1 MSVVATCITVAATAS
16 VSGRYRMK
24 PLSRR
29 IVSALIRYFPLL
41 VAVLFVL
48 FFFTAKLALSV
59 WHGPARQMNQAVVF
73 TVEPGDRFA
82 HVAGDL
88 QQQGIFP
95 AANLMRLL
103 QFFLAPDF
111 ILKAGEYR
119 LPKQASPAQIM
130 AILDRGVSIQGSI
143 TFIEGEN
150 FRQMMRR
157 LGDYE
162 GFLALIKDAPVSA
175 IINDQGFVLSSY
187 AIDLMPEQLSYEGWY
202 LPDTYFYDQHR
213 PSLMLLDRAHQAMI
227 EVLQS
232 EWAIRQPDLPY
243 QSPYEALIMASL
255 IEKETAIGSE
265 RAQIAGVFVRRLNKR
280 MRLQTDPTVIYGLGA
295 GFDGNLRR
303 ADLRRDSPYNT
314 YTRHGLPPTPIAMPG
329 RAAIHAALHPAS
341 GDTLYF
347 VAKGDGSH
355 YFSSTLEEHQRA
367 VRRYQIQ
374 QRRANYHSHPAS
386 QTGSR
391 KKDSG

>member
-1 MSVVATCITVAATAS
+1 
-16 VSGRYRMK
+16 MK

-29 IVSALIRYFPLL
+29 IVSTLIRYFPLL
-41 VAVLFVL
+41 VVVLFVL

-59 WHGPARQMNQAVVF
+59 WHGPARQMNQALVF

-82 HVAGDL
+82 HVADDL

-95 AANLMRLL
+95 ATNLMRLL

-150 FRQMMRR
+150 FRQMMQR
-157 LGDYE
+157 LGDHE
-162 GFLALIKDAPVSA
+162 GFLVLKIDTPASA

-213 PSLMLLDRAHQAMI
+213 PSLMLLDRAHQAMV

-232 EWAIRQPDLPY
+232 EWATRQPDLPY
-243 QSPYEALIMASL
+243 QNPYEALIMASL
-255 IEKETAIGSE
+255 IEKETAVGSE

-341 GDTLYF
+341 GDALYF

-355 YFSSTLEEHQRA
+355 YFSSTFEEHQRA

>member
-1 MSVVATCITVAATAS
+1 
-16 VSGRYRMK
+16 MK
-24 PLSRR
+24 PLSQQ

-41 VAVLFVL
+41 VVILFVL

-59 WHGPARQMNQAVVF
+59 WHSPAMQMNQAVDF

-82 HVAGDL
+82 YVVDDL

-95 AANLMRLL
+95 AANLIRLL

-111 ILKAGEYR
+111 VLKAGEYR

-130 AILDRGVSIQGSI
+130 AILDRGVSIQAGI

-150 FRQMMRR
+150 YRQMMRR
-157 LGDYE
+157 LGE
-162 GFLALIKDAPVSA
+162 HKGFMALVKDAPASA
-175 IINDQGFVLSSY
+175 IINDQRLVLSSY

-213 PSLMLLDRAHQAMI
+213 PSLMFLNRAHQAMI
-227 EVLQS
+227 EVLKS

-243 QSPYEALIMASL
+243 ESPYEALIMASL
-255 IEKETAIGSE
+255 IEKETAVGSE

-314 YTRHGLPPTPIAMPG
+314 YTRHGLPTTPIAMPG
-329 RAAIHAALHPAS
+329 RAAIHAALNPAS
-341 GDTLYF
+341 GDALYF

-386 QTGSR
+386 QTVSR

>member
-1 MSVVATCITVAATAS
+1 
-16 VSGRYRMK
+16 MK

-82 HVAGDL
+82 HVVDDL
-88 QQQGIFP
+88 QQKGIFP
-95 AANLMRLL
+95 AANLIRLL

-157 LGDYE
+157 LGDHE
-162 GFLALIKDAPVSA
+162 GFLALIKDAPDSA

>member
-1 MSVVATCITVAATAS
+1 
-16 VSGRYRMK
+16 MK

-41 VAVLFVL
+41 LVVLFVL

-82 HVAGDL
+82 HVVDDL
-88 QQQGIFP
+88 QQKGIFP
-95 AANLMRLL
+95 AANLIRLL

-150 FRQMMRR
+150 FRQMMQR
-157 LGDYE
+157 LGDHE
-162 GFLALIKDAPVSA
+162 GFLALIKAAPASA
-175 IINDQGFVLSSY
+175 IINDQRFVLSSY
-187 AIDLMPEQLSYEGWY
+187 AIELMPEQLSYEGWY

>member
-1 MSVVATCITVAATAS
+1 
-16 VSGRYRMK
+16 MK
-24 PLSRR
+24 LLLRR

-41 VAVLFVL
+41 VVVLFVV

-59 WHGPARQMNQAVVF
+59 WHSPSRQMNQAVIF
-73 TVEPGDRFA
+73 IVEPGDRFA
-82 HVAGDL
+82 HVADDL
-88 QQQGIFP
+88 QQQDIFP
-95 AANLMRLL
+95 AVNLMRLL

-111 ILKAGEYR
+111 ILKAGQYR
-119 LPKQASPAQIM
+119 LPKQASPAQVM

-157 LGDYE
+157 LSDHE
-162 GFLALIKDAPVSA
+162 DFLVHIKDAPVST
-175 IINDQGFVLSSY
+175 IINDQDFVLSSY
-187 AIDLMPEQLSYEGWY
+187 AIDLMPEQQSYEGWF

-243 QSPYEALIMASL
+243 QSPYDALIMASL
-255 IEKETAIGSE
+255 IEKETAVESE

-314 YTRHGLPPTPIAMPG
+314 YTRHGLPPTPIAMPS

-341 GDTLYF
+341 GDALYF

-355 YFSSTLEEHQRA
+355 YFSSTFEEHQRA
-367 VRRYQIQ
+367 VRRYQILQ
-374 QRRANYHSHPAS
+374 GRANYHSQPAS
-386 QTGSR
+386 PTESR

>member
-1 MSVVATCITVAATAS
+1 M
-16 VSGRYRMK
+16 R

-41 VAVLFVL
+41 LVVLFVL

-82 HVAGDL
+82 HVADDL

-95 AANLMRLL
+95 AANFIRLL

-150 FRQMMRR
+150 FRQMMQR
-157 LGDYE
+157 LGDHE
-162 GFLALIKDAPVSA
+162 GFLALIKAAPASA
-175 IINDQGFVLSSY
+175 IINDQRFVLSSY
-187 AIDLMPEQLSYEGWY
+187 AIELMPEQLSYEGWY

>member
-1 MSVVATCITVAATAS
+1 
-16 VSGRYRMK
+16 MK

-41 VAVLFVL
+41 LVVLFVL

-82 HVAGDL
+82 HVVDDL

-95 AANLMRLL
+95 AANLIRLL

-150 FRQMMRR
+150 FRQMMQR
-157 LGDYE
+157 LGDHE
-162 GFLALIKDAPVSA
+162 GFLALIKAAPASA
-175 IINDQGFVLSSY
+175 IINDQRFVLSSY
-187 AIDLMPEQLSYEGWY
+187 AIELMPEQLSYEGWY

-255 IEKETAIGSE
+255 IEKETAVGSE

>member
-1 MSVVATCITVAATAS
+1 M
-16 VSGRYRMK
+16 R

-41 VAVLFVL
+41 LAVLFVL

-82 HVAGDL
+82 HVVDDL

-95 AANLMRLL
+95 AANLIRLL

-150 FRQMMRR
+150 FRQMMQR
-157 LGDYE
+157 LGDHE
-162 GFLALIKDAPVSA
+162 GFLALIKAAPASA
-175 IINDQGFVLSSY
+175 IINDQRFVLSSY
-187 AIDLMPEQLSYEGWY
+187 AIELMPEQLSYEGWY

>member
-1 MSVVATCITVAATAS
+1 
-16 VSGRYRMK
+16 MK

-82 HVAGDL
+82 HVVDDL

-95 AANLMRLL
+95 AANLIRLL

-150 FRQMMRR
+150 FRQMMQR
-157 LGDYE
+157 LGDHE
-162 GFLALIKDAPVSA
+162 GFLALIKAAPASA
-175 IINDQGFVLSSY
+175 IINDQRFVLSSY
-187 AIDLMPEQLSYEGWY
+187 AIELMPEQLSYEGWY

>member
-1 MSVVATCITVAATAS
+1 
-16 VSGRYRMK
+16 MK

-82 HVAGDL
+82 HVADDL

-95 AANLMRLL
+95 AANFIRLL

-150 FRQMMRR
+150 FRQMMQR
-157 LGDYE
+157 LGDHE
-162 GFLALIKDAPVSA
+162 GFLALIKAAPASA
-175 IINDQGFVLSSY
+175 IINDQRFVLSSY
-187 AIDLMPEQLSYEGWY
+187 AIELMPEQLSYEGWY

>member
-1 MSVVATCITVAATAS
+1 
-16 VSGRYRMK
+16 MK

-41 VAVLFVL
+41 VAVLLVL

-150 FRQMMRR
+150 FRQMMQR
-157 LGDYE
+157 LGDHE
-162 GFLALIKDAPVSA
+162 GFLALIKAAPASA
-175 IINDQGFVLSSY
+175 IINDQRFVLSSY
-187 AIDLMPEQLSYEGWY
+187 AIELMPEQLSYEGWY

-341 GDTLYF
+341 GDALYF

-355 YFSSTLEEHQRA
+355 YFSSTFEEHQRA

>member
-1 MSVVATCITVAATAS
+1 
-16 VSGRYRMK
+16 MK

-41 VAVLFVL
+41 VVVLFVL

-130 AILDRGVSIQGSI
+130 SILDRGVSIQGGI

-157 LGDYE
+157 LGDHE
-162 GFLALIKDAPVSA
+162 GFLALIKDAPDSA

-255 IEKETAIGSE
+255 IEKETAVGSE

-341 GDTLYF
+341 GDALYF

-355 YFSSTLEEHQRA
+355 YFSSTFEEHQRA

>member
-1 MSVVATCITVAATAS
+1 
-16 VSGRYRMK
+16 MK

-82 HVAGDL
+82 HVVDDL

-95 AANLMRLL
+95 AANLIRLL

-150 FRQMMRR
+150 FRQMMQR
-157 LGDYE
+157 LGDHE
-162 GFLALIKDAPVSA
+162 GFLALIKDAPASA
-175 IINDQGFVLSSY
+175 IINDQRFVLSSY
-187 AIDLMPEQLSYEGWY
+187 AIELMPEQLSYEGWY

-232 EWAIRQPDLPY
+232 EWATRQPDLPY

-255 IEKETAIGSE
+255 IEKETAVGSE

-303 ADLRRDSPYNT
+303 ADLRRDSSYNT

-341 GDTLYF
+341 GDALYF

-355 YFSSTLEEHQRA
+355 YFSSTFEEHQRA

>member
-1 MSVVATCITVAATAS
+1 M
-16 VSGRYRMK
+16 R

-41 VAVLFVL
+41 VVVLFVL
-48 FFFTAKLALSV
+48 FFFTAKLAMSV
-59 WHGPARQMNQAVVF
+59 WHGPARHMNQEVVF
-73 TVEPGDRFA
+73 TVETGDRFA

-157 LGDYE
+157 LGDHE

-341 GDTLYF
+341 GDALYF

-355 YFSSTLEEHQRA
+355 YFSSTFEEHQRA

-386 QTGSR
+386 QAGSR

>member
-1 MSVVATCITVAATAS
+1 
-16 VSGRYRMK
+16 
-24 PLSRR
+24 
-29 IVSALIRYFPLL
+29 
-41 VAVLFVL
+41 
-48 FFFTAKLALSV
+48 
-59 WHGPARQMNQAVVF
+59 
-73 TVEPGDRFA
+73 
-82 HVAGDL
+82 
-88 QQQGIFP
+88 
-95 AANLMRLL
+95 
-103 QFFLAPDF
+103 
-111 ILKAGEYR
+111 
-119 LPKQASPAQIM
+119 M

-150 FRQMMRR
+150 FRQMMQR
-157 LGDYE
+157 LGDHE
-162 GFLALIKDAPVSA
+162 GFLALIKAAPASA
-175 IINDQGFVLSSY
+175 IINDQRFVLSSY
-187 AIDLMPEQLSYEGWY
+187 AIELMPEQLSYEGWY

>member
-1 MSVVATCITVAATAS
+1 
-16 VSGRYRMK
+16 MK

-41 VAVLFVL
+41 LAVLFVL

-82 HVAGDL
+82 HVVDDL

-95 AANLMRLL
+95 AANLIRLL

-150 FRQMMRR
+150 FRQMMQR
-157 LGDYE
+157 LGDHE
-162 GFLALIKDAPVSA
+162 GFLALIKAAPASA
-175 IINDQGFVLSSY
+175 IINDQRFVLSSY
-187 AIDLMPEQLSYEGWY
+187 AIELMPEQLSYEGWY

>member
-1 MSVVATCITVAATAS
+1 
-16 VSGRYRMK
+16 MK

-29 IVSALIRYFPLL
+29 IVSGLIRYFPLL
-41 VAVLFVL
+41 VVVLFVL

-82 HVAGDL
+82 NVADDL

-95 AANLMRLL
+95 VANLMRLL

-157 LGDYE
+157 LSEHD
-162 GFLALIKDAPVSA
+162 GFLAPVKDAPVLT
-175 IINDQGFVLSSY
+175 IINDQDFMLSQY
-187 AIDLMPEQLSYEGWY
+187 AIDLMPEQQSYEGWY

-213 PSLMLLDRAHQAMI
+213 PSLMLLERAHQAMI
-227 EVLQS
+227 EILQS
-232 EWAIRQPDLPY
+232 EWAMRQPDLPY

-255 IEKETAIGSE
+255 IEKETAVGSE

-329 RAAIHAALHPAS
+329 RAAIHAALQPAS
-341 GDTLYF
+341 GDALYF

-355 YFSSTLEEHQRA
+355 YFSSTFEEHQRA
-367 VRRYQIQ
+367 VQRYQIQ
-374 QRRANYHSHPAS
+374 QRRGNYYSHPAS

-391 KKDSG
+391 KKNSD

>member
-1 MSVVATCITVAATAS
+1 
-16 VSGRYRMK
+16 MK

-41 VAVLFVL
+41 LVVLFVL

-82 HVAGDL
+82 HVVDDL

-95 AANLMRLL
+95 AANLIRLL

-150 FRQMMRR
+150 FRQMMQR
-157 LGDYE
+157 LGDHE
-162 GFLALIKDAPVSA
+162 GFLALIKAAPASA
-175 IINDQGFVLSSY
+175 IINDQRFVLSSY
-187 AIDLMPEQLSYEGWY
+187 AIELMPEQLSYEGWY

>member
-1 MSVVATCITVAATAS
+1 MVTTCITVAAGAS
-16 VSGRYRMK
+16 ISGRYRMK

-29 IVSALIRYFPLL
+29 IVSGLIRYFPLL
-41 VAVLFVL
+41 VVVLFVL
-48 FFFTAKLALSV
+48 FFFTDKLALSV

-82 HVAGDL
+82 NVADDL

-95 AANLMRLL
+95 VANLMRLL

-157 LGDYE
+157 LSEHD
-162 GFLALIKDAPVSA
+162 GFLAPVKDAPVLT
-175 IINDQGFVLSSY
+175 IINDQDFMLSQY
-187 AIDLMPEQLSYEGWY
+187 AIDLMPEQQSYEGWY

-213 PSLMLLDRAHQAMI
+213 PSLMLLERAHQAMI
-227 EVLQS
+227 EILQS
-232 EWAIRQPDLPY
+232 EWAMRQPDLPY

-255 IEKETAIGSE
+255 IEKETAVGSE

-280 MRLQTDPTVIYGLGA
+280 MRLQTDPTVIYGLGV

-303 ADLRRDSPYNT
+303 ADMRRDSPYNT

-329 RAAIHAALHPAS
+329 RAAIHAALQPAS
-341 GDTLYF
+341 GDALYF

-355 YFSSTLEEHQRA
+355 YFSSTFEEHQRA
-367 VRRYQIQ
+367 VQRYQIQ
-374 QRRANYHSHPAS
+374 QRRGNYYSHPAS

-391 KKDSG
+391 KKNSD

>member
-1 MSVVATCITVAATAS
+1 M
-16 VSGRYRMK
+16 R

-41 VAVLFVL
+41 LVVLFVL

-82 HVAGDL
+82 HVADDL

-95 AANLMRLL
+95 AANLIRLL

-150 FRQMMRR
+150 FRQMMQR
-157 LGDYE
+157 LGDHE
-162 GFLALIKDAPVSA
+162 GFLALIKAAPASA
-175 IINDQGFVLSSY
+175 IINDQRFVLSSY
-187 AIDLMPEQLSYEGWY
+187 AIELMPEQLSYEGWY

>member
-1 MSVVATCITVAATAS
+1 
-16 VSGRYRMK
+16 MK

-41 VAVLFVL
+41 VVVLFVL

-73 TVEPGDRFA
+73 TVEPGDRFT
-82 HVAGDL
+82 HVADDL
-88 QQQGIFP
+88 QQQGVFP

-111 ILKAGEYR
+111 ILKAGQYR
-119 LPKQASPAQIM
+119 LPKQASPAQVM

-157 LGDYE
+157 LSEHE
-162 GFLALIKDAPVSA
+162 GFLVAIKDAPVST
-175 IINDQGFVLSSY
+175 IINDQNFVLSSY
-187 AIDLMPEQLSYEGWY
+187 AIDLMPEQQSYEGWF

-255 IEKETAIGSE
+255 IEKETSVGSE

-280 MRLQTDPTVIYGLGA
+280 MRLQTDPTVIYGLGH

-303 ADLRRDSPYNT
+303 TDLRRDSPYNT
-314 YTRHGLPPTPIAMPG
+314 YTRHGLPPTPIAMPS

-341 GDTLYF
+341 GDALYF

-355 YFSSTLEEHQRA
+355 YFSPTFEEHQRA

-374 QRRANYHSHPAS
+374 QRRGNYHSHPAS
-386 QTGSR
+386 QAESQ

>member
-1 MSVVATCITVAATAS
+1 
-16 VSGRYRMK
+16 MK

-41 VAVLFVL
+41 LVVLFVL

-82 HVAGDL
+82 HVVDDL

-95 AANLMRLL
+95 AANLIRLL

-150 FRQMMRR
+150 FRQMMQR
-157 LGDYE
+157 LGGHE
-162 GFLALIKDAPVSA
+162 GFLALIKAAPASV
-175 IINDQGFVLSSY
+175 IINDQRFVLSSY
-187 AIDLMPEQLSYEGWY
+187 AIELMPEQLSYEGWY

-341 GDTLYF
+341 GDALYF

-355 YFSSTLEEHQRA
+355 YFSATLEEHEKAVDLFQRKK
-367 VRRYQIQ
+367 RKKNEQ
-374 QRRANYHSHPAS
+374 QRRRLGGATKILHSS
-386 QTGSR
+386 VL
-391 KKDSG
+391 KKRYM

>member
-1 MSVVATCITVAATAS
+1 M
-16 VSGRYRMK
+16 R

-41 VAVLFVL
+41 VVVLFVL

-88 QQQGIFP
+88 EQKGIFP

-130 AILDRGVSIQGSI
+130 AILDRGVSIQGRV

-157 LGDYE
+157 LGDHE

-255 IEKETAIGSE
+255 IEKETAVDSE

-303 ADLRRDSPYNT
+303 ADLRRDSSYNT

-341 GDTLYF
+341 GDALYF

-355 YFSSTLEEHQRA
+355 YFSSTFEEHQRA
-367 VRRYQIQ
+367 VRHYQIQ

>member
-1 MSVVATCITVAATAS
+1 M
-16 VSGRYRMK
+16 R

-41 VAVLFVL
+41 LAVLFVL

-82 HVAGDL
+82 HVADDL

-95 AANLMRLL
+95 AANFIRLL

-150 FRQMMRR
+150 FRQMMQR
-157 LGDYE
+157 LGDHE
-162 GFLALIKDAPVSA
+162 GFLALIKAAPASA
-175 IINDQGFVLSSY
+175 IINDQRFVLSSY
-187 AIDLMPEQLSYEGWY
+187 AIELMPEQLSYEGWY

>member
-1 MSVVATCITVAATAS
+1 
-16 VSGRYRMK
+16 MK

-29 IVSALIRYFPLL
+29 TVSALIRYFPLL
-41 VAVLFVL
+41 VVFLFVL

-59 WHGPARQMNQAVVF
+59 WHCPARQMNQAVVF

-119 LPKQASPAQIM
+119 LPKEASPAQIM

-150 FRQMMRR
+150 FRQMMQR
-157 LGDYE
+157 LGDHE
-162 GFLALIKDAPVSA
+162 GFLALIKAAPASA
-175 IINDQGFVLSSY
+175 IINDQRFVLSSY
-187 AIDLMPEQLSYEGWY
+187 AIELMPEQLSYEGWY

-341 GDTLYF
+341 GDALYF

-355 YFSSTLEEHQRA
+355 YFSSTFEEHQRA

>member
-1 MSVVATCITVAATAS
+1 M
-16 VSGRYRMK
+16 R

-41 VAVLFVL
+41 LVVLFVL

-82 HVAGDL
+82 HVVDDL

-95 AANLMRLL
+95 AANLIRLL

-150 FRQMMRR
+150 FRQMMQR
-157 LGDYE
+157 LGDHE
-162 GFLALIKDAPVSA
+162 GFLALIKAAPASA
-175 IINDQGFVLSSY
+175 IINDQRFVLSSY
-187 AIDLMPEQLSYEGWY
+187 AIELMPEQLSYEGWY

>member
-1 MSVVATCITVAATAS
+1 M
-16 VSGRYRMK
+16 R

-41 VAVLFVL
+41 LVVLFVL

-82 HVAGDL
+82 HVVDDL
-88 QQQGIFP
+88 QQKGIFP
-95 AANLMRLL
+95 AANLIRLL

-150 FRQMMRR
+150 FRQMMQR
-157 LGDYE
+157 LGDHE
-162 GFLALIKDAPVSA
+162 GFLALIKAAPASA
-175 IINDQGFVLSSY
+175 IINDQRFVLSSY
-187 AIDLMPEQLSYEGWY
+187 AIELMPEQLSYEGWY